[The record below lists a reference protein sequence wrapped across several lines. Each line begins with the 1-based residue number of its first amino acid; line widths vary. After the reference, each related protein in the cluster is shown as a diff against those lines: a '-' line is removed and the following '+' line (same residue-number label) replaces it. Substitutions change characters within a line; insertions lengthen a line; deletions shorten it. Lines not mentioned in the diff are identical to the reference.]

1 MAQISRIHAF
11 KPHTLTY
18 IHTYIPIRHKDTGRI
33 RVLMRQEKTMKIL
46 VNHFLD
52 PRIVLTPNAG
62 ILTSTPTTN
71 SITVNYTL
79 YCSCDCM

>member
-1 MAQISRIHAF
+1 M
-11 KPHTLTY
+11 Y
-18 IHTYIPIRHKDTGRI
+18 RHKNTGRI

-62 ILTSTPTTN
+62 TPTTTP
-71 SITVNYTL
+71 STALIIL
-79 YCSCDCM
+79 PIQLL